1 MGLSCRSSFC
11 WLWVATVGALTA
23 MPSDGATPGFADF
36 DRRAQQ
42 GERLNVVFFGASL
55 TWGANA
61 SDPQQTSYRGQVA
74 RRLEEAYPSAHF
86 KFHDAAIGATG
97 SQLGVFR
104 LDRDVLAHRPDLV
117 FLDFSANDD
126 IYSADPERLASYEA
140 IVRRIILDGHAPV
153 VEVILPF
160 MWNVTQ
166 GKIEEMARRRAHL
179 EIAKA
184 YHVPAG
190 DAIAL
195 AIERIKAGQT
205 TAEKLWPV
213 DGVHPGDA
221 GYVLFTDAAWSAFQQ
236 GVAQKLVSAAP
247 EKMLNAATYMKNAR
261 VRISSL
267 GPLPKGWRVGRPNVV
282 SAYFDMLM
290 SRWLDDEVIASRYEE
305 APKEA
310 AGADA
315 KKPRTPQKVEPL
327 KVRFR
332 GQMVMLFGE
341 STPTSGKFRALID
354 GKVIERQP
362 DRSKPPLDYF
372 DAGAFGRMVHG
383 NTHLS
388 QLIATGLDPATEH
401 TLEIEPVFTDDTDE
415 ELRIESICV
424 AGEKAGVTLAP
435 SGKE

>member
-1 MGLSCRSSFC
+1 MGLSCRSLFC
-11 WLWVATVGALTA
+11 WLLVATVGALTA
-23 MPSDGATPGFADF
+23 MRSDGTTPSFADF

-61 SDPQQTSYRGQVA
+61 SDPLLTSYRGVVA
-74 RRLEEAYPSAHF
+74 RRLEEAYPQARFHF
-86 KFHDAAIGATG
+86 WDAAIGGTG

-104 LDRDVLAHRPDLV
+104 LDRDVLARKPDLV

-126 IYSADPERLASYEA
+126 IYSSDPEPLASYES
-140 IVRRIILDGHAPV
+140 IVRRLVLEAKVPV
-153 VEVILPF
+153 VEVVFPF
-160 MWNVTQ
+160 RWNVES
-166 GKIEEMARRRAHL
+166 GDLENMKRREAHL
-179 EIAKA
+179 AIAAA

-195 AIERIKAGQT
+195 AIERVRSGAT
-205 TAEKLWPV
+205 TLQRLWPV
-213 DGVHPGDA
+213 DGVHPCDE
-221 GYVLFTDAAWSAFQQ
+221 GYVLFADAAWSAYQQ
-236 GVAQKLVSAAP
+236 AVEQKLVSAAP
-247 EKMLNAATYMKNAR
+247 EKMLNAPTYMKNAR

-305 APKEA
+305 SPKEA
-310 AGADA
+310 AGADE
-315 KKPRTPQKVEPL
+315 KKPRTPQKVESL
-327 KVRFR
+327 KVRFC

-341 STPTSGKFRALID
+341 STPTSGKFRVRID
-354 GKVIERQP
+354 GKVIECQP
-362 DRSKPPLDYF
+362 NKDKPPTDLF
-372 DAGAFGRMVHG
+372 DAGALGRMLRG
-383 NTHLS
+383 NTYLA
-388 QLIATGLDPATEH
+388 QTLATDLDAATEH
-401 TLEIEPVFTDDTDE
+401 TLEIEPVFTNDTDE

-424 AGEKAGVTLAP
+424 AGGKAGVTPAP

>member
-1 MGLSCRSSFC
+1 
-11 WLWVATVGALTA
+11 
-23 MPSDGATPGFADF
+23 MPSDGATPSFADF

-61 SDPQQTSYRGQVA
+61 SDPQLTSYRAVVA
-74 RRLEEAYPSAHF
+74 QRLEEAYPKAHF
-86 KFHDAAIGATG
+86 KFWDAAIGGTG

-104 LDRDVLAHRPDLV
+104 LDHDVLARKPDLV

-126 IYSADPERLASYEA
+126 IYSSDPEPLASYES
-140 IVRRIILDGHAPV
+140 IVRRIIVDGHAPV
-153 VEVILPF
+153 VEVIFPF
-160 MWNVTQ
+160 MWNVAA
-166 GKIEEMARRRAHL
+166 GSLDGMKRREAHL
-179 EIAKA
+179 AIAAA

-195 AIERIKAGQT
+195 AIERVKSGAT
-205 TAEKLWPV
+205 TLQRLWPV
-213 DGVHPGDA
+213 DGVHPGNE
-221 GYVLFTDAAWSAFQQ
+221 GYVLFADAAWSAFQQ

-247 EKMLNAATYMKNAR
+247 EKMLNAPTYMKNAR

-282 SAYFDMLM
+282 SAFFDMLM

-315 KKPRTPQKVEPL
+315 KKPRTPQKVESL
-327 KVRFR
+327 KVRFS

-341 STPTSGKFRALID
+341 STPTSGKFRARID

-362 DRSKPPLDYF
+362 DKDKPPTDLF
-372 DAGAFGRMVHG
+372 DAGGLGRMLRG
-383 NTHLS
+383 NTFLA
-388 QLIATGLDPATEH
+388 QTLATGLDAATEH

-424 AGEKAGVTLAP
+424 AGEKAGVTPAP
-435 SGKE
+435 TGKE